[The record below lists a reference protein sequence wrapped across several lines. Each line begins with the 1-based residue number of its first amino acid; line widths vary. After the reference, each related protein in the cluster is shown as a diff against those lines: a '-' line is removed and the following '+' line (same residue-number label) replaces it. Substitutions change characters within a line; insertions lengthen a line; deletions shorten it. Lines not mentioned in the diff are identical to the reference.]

1 MLNLIHSR
9 RLSPSGES
17 ATQPPQS
24 PDPLSERTMPELP
37 DLTVYV
43 EHLNER
49 VRGHRLTGI
58 RLTSPFLLRT
68 VSPGIDDI
76 SGREVIG
83 IRRLAKQIVI
93 ELADEFFA
101 VLHLMIAG
109 RLRWYAAGKAV
120 PKRNGLAAFDFATGT
135 MILTEASKKKRASL
149 RLIRGHS
156 ALTALDPGGLEVF
169 AIDSDT
175 FCARLRATPH
185 TLKRTLTDQR
195 IFAGIGNAYSDE
207 ILFRAGLSPFKQG
220 KHLTDAEADKL
231 FTACRD
237 VLTEW
242 TARLRDEAGA
252 AFPDKVT
259 AFHDAM
265 AVHGK
270 YKQPCAVCGSPVQRI
285 VHPDNE
291 TNYCAT
297 CQTGGK
303 LIADRSLSR
312 LLKDAYPKRIE
323 DLEG

>member
-1 MLNLIHSR
+1 
-9 RLSPSGES
+9 
-17 ATQPPQS
+17 
-24 PDPLSERTMPELP
+24 MPELP

-68 VSPGIDDI
+68 VSPGIDDL
-76 SGREVIG
+76 SGREVVG
-83 IRRLAKQIVI
+83 VRRLAKQIVI

-149 RLIRGHS
+149 RLIQGRP
-156 ALTALDPGGLEVF
+156 ALTALDPGGLEIF
-169 AIDSDT
+169 AIDGDT
-175 FCARLRATPH
+175 FFARLRATPH
-185 TLKRTLTDQR
+185 TLKRALTDQR

-207 ILFRAGLSPFKQG
+207 ILFRAGLSPFKHG
-220 KHLTDAEADKL
+220 KHLTDAEAHTL

-242 TARLRDEAGA
+242 TARLRDAAGA

-259 AFHDAM
+259 APVKRLKGMVPKSAS
-265 AVHGK
+265 
-270 YKQPCAVCGSPVQRI
+270 PGSSHSCP
-285 VHPDNE
+285 
-291 TNYCAT
+291 AT
-297 CQTGGK
+297 T
-303 LIADRSLSR
+303 AAATFRSV
-312 LLKDAYPKRIE
+312 
-323 DLEG
+323 

>member
-1 MLNLIHSR
+1 
-9 RLSPSGES
+9 
-17 ATQPPQS
+17 
-24 PDPLSERTMPELP
+24 MPELP

-49 VRGHRLTGI
+49 VRGQRLTGI

-68 VSPGIDDI
+68 VSPGVADLA
-76 SGREVIG
+76 GREVVG
-83 IRRLAKQIVI
+83 VRRLAKQIVI
-93 ELADEFFA
+93 ELAGEFFA

-149 RLIRGHS
+149 RLIRGHP
-156 ALTALDPGGLEVF
+156 ALTALDPGGLEIF
-169 AIDSDT
+169 AIDGKT
-175 FCARLRATPH
+175 FFARLRATPH

-220 KHLTDAEADKL
+220 KHLTDAEAHTL
-231 FTACRD
+231 FTACRG

-242 TARLRDEAGA
+242 TARLRTAAGA

-270 YKQPCAVCGSPVQRI
+270 YKQPCPVCGAPVQRI

-303 LIADRSLSR
+303 LLADRSLSR